1 MCDES
6 SFDKEISPVKIM
18 IISAS
23 SNVLRFSTLT
33 IPSVVTSA
41 SSNVLRFSTLTV
53 PSVVTSASSN
63 VDDKDDKSTS
73 MYAP

>member
-1 MCDES
+1 MCDESSFNVRELVCDES

-18 IISAS
+18 II
-23 SNVLRFSTLT
+23 
-33 IPSVVTSA
+33 SA